1 MKLGHILYKVNDLD
15 LAVKDFSAKGFN
27 VEYGSKEN
35 PHNALIY
42 FSSGPYIE
50 LIQKPPVS
58 RLSKFLLKIIGKKS
72 LLDRINYWEK
82 SKEGYFEIC
91 LETKNKMNVV
101 RQTLQ
106 NNSIKYFETSSKRLD
121 PNNRHLK
128 WKLLF
133 PLENKLPFF
142 MTQFNIDPRPK
153 NYTHPNGITRIDKVK
168 FGIDSKLSP
177 IINKLCKDE
186 TLCVVNHPGISCSFI
201 KENQQ

>member
-72 LLDRINYWEK
+72 LLDRFNYWEK
-82 SKEGYFEIC
+82 SKEGYFED
-91 LETKNKMNVV
+91 LFRNK
-101 RQTLQ
+101 
-106 NNSIKYFETSSKRLD
+106 E
-121 PNNRHLK
+121 
-128 WKLLF
+128 
-133 PLENKLPFF
+133 
-142 MTQFNIDPRPK
+142 
-153 NYTHPNGITRIDKVK
+153 
-168 FGIDSKLSP
+168 
-177 IINKLCKDE
+177 
-186 TLCVVNHPGISCSFI
+186 
-201 KENQQ
+201 

>member
-15 LAVKDFSAKGFN
+15 LAVEDFSAKGFN
-27 VEYGSKEN
+27 VEYGSKES

-58 RLSKFLLKIIGKKS
+58 KLSKFLLKIIGKKS
-72 LLDRINYWEK
+72 LIDRFNYWEK

-91 LETKNKMNVV
+91 LETKNKMNIV
-101 RQTLQ
+101 RQALQ
-106 NNSIKYFETSSKRLD
+106 NHSIKYFETSSKRLD
-121 PNNRHLK
+121 PKNRHLK

-153 NYTHPNGITRIDKVK
+153 NYSHPNGITRIDKVN

-186 TLCVVNHPGISCSFI
+186 TLCVVNEPGISCSFV
-201 KENQQ
+201 KENQP

>member
-72 LLDRINYWEK
+72 LLDRFNYWEK

-106 NNSIKYFETSSKRLD
+106 NNSIKY
-121 PNNRHLK
+121 
-128 WKLLF
+128 
-133 PLENKLPFF
+133 
-142 MTQFNIDPRPK
+142 
-153 NYTHPNGITRIDKVK
+153 
-168 FGIDSKLSP
+168 LSL
-177 IINKLCKDE
+177 IHI
-186 TLCVVNHPGISCSFI
+186 
-201 KENQQ
+201 

>member
-1 MKLGHILYKVNDLD
+1 MKLGHVLYKVNDLD
-15 LAVKDFSAKGFN
+15 LAVKDFSDKGFN

-72 LLDRINYWEK
+72 LVDRFNYWEK

-106 NNSIKYFETSSKRLD
+106 NNGIKYFETSSKRLD

-186 TLCVVNHPGISCSFI
+186 TLYVVNQPGISCSFI
-201 KENQQ
+201 NENQQ